1 MSNETLKKCV
11 ESGITKININSD
23 IQESWSL
30 EVKKYLQENGA
41 KLVSM
46 VRFEVGE
53 GMEKR
58 QENFAEEVMSQING

>member
-30 EVKKYLQENGA
+30 EVKKYLQENPDVIDPRKIIGSGKEA
-41 KLVSM
+41 IKNVVS
-46 VRFEVGE
+46 F
-53 GMEKR
+53 
-58 QENFAEEVMSQING
+58 